1 MLQYQIEY
9 TIYETKSKL
18 IQKEKSKTFSAN
30 NSQEAE
36 LEIPLEM
43 TYSDNGMYS
52 KLSPKNE
59 GALLGAVNY
68 SSTNEKIEE
77 ATSEYFN
84 QNMNENSK
92 NIMRLKDEEKVEDNE
107 ENYQE
112 YGNNIPESGKKY
124 IEQEENMKLNI
135 ETHPQDEEQKNSD
148 KPSKLFMKNI
158 AQKYLEMRSQ
168 FKPTLTDKT
177 KELALFKINSDD
189 PVHDRLHDHAQTKQV
204 DKTKQIVETKKKSR
218 EVVSAK
224 MKPDFIPL
232 NHGERLY
239 QRSRVKK
246 ERLSRRAQKEKRQ
259 KEDAKVAKNSFKP
272 KINETAQKYYK
283 RSYKNPIPDWL
294 YEANTFVENKKKQL
308 REEQQKKVEEEQTFV
323 PKLNR
328 ISQEISA
335 NKFQRQ
341 VTVHDHLF
349 LDATSKC
356 QKIEQETSKISE
368 EQEKMSKL

>member
-84 QNMNENSK
+84 QNINENSK

-112 YGNNIPESGKKY
+112 YGSNIPESGKKY

-224 MKPDFIPL
+224 MKPDFIPF

-283 RSYKNPIPDWL
+283 RSYKNPIPD
-294 YEANTFVENKKKQL
+294 
-308 REEQQKKVEEEQTFV
+308 
-323 PKLNR
+323 
-328 ISQEISA
+328 
-335 NKFQRQ
+335 
-341 VTVHDHLF
+341 
-349 LDATSKC
+349 
-356 QKIEQETSKISE
+356 
-368 EQEKMSKL
+368 

>member
-18 IQKEKSKTFSAN
+18 IQKEKSKTFSTN

-36 LEIPLEM
+36 LEIPLEV

-59 GALLGAVNY
+59 GALLSAVNY
-68 SSTNEKIEE
+68 SHTNDKIEE

-84 QNMNENSK
+84 QNTNDNSN
-92 NIMRLKDEEKVEDNE
+92 NIMRLKEEEKVEDNE
-107 ENYQE
+107 DNYQE

-124 IEQEENMKLNI
+124 IEQEENMKVNI
-135 ETHPQDEEQKNSD
+135 DTHPEEEDQKMID

-158 AQKYLEMRSQ
+158 AQKYLEMRNQ
-168 FKPTLTDKT
+168 FQPTLTDKT
-177 KELALFKINSDD
+177 KELALFKIAPEE
-189 PVHDRLHDHAQTKQV
+189 PVYDRLHEHAQNKQV
-204 DKTKQIVETKKKSR
+204 SKIKKTIETKKKSR
-218 EVVSAK
+218 EIVSAK

-259 KEDAKVAKNSFKP
+259 KEVAKTTQNSFKP

-283 RSYKNPIPDWL
+283 RSYKTPIPDWL
-294 YEANTFVENKKKQL
+294 FEAKTLVDVKKDHQ
-308 REEQQKKVEEEQTFV
+308 REEHQKKVEAEQTFV
-323 PKLNR
+323 PKLNK
-328 ISQEISA
+328 ISQEISSQ
-335 NKFQRQ
+335 KVQRE

-349 LDATSKC
+349 LDASSKC
-356 QKIEQETSKISE
+356 HKIEKETSKSPE
-368 EQEKMSKL
+368 EQQKVSKV